1 MLWQVLFIQ
10 CKKQVILNKET
21 KRSRGFGFVTFST
34 EAARDK
40 AIAMAGS
47 VDFVVWR

>member
-1 MLWQVLFIQ
+1 MLWQALIIQ
-10 CKKQVILNKET
+10 FQKQVIVNKET
-21 KRSRGFGFVTFST
+21 QKSRGFGFVTFSS